1 MIFFSFFIYKIC
13 LIEVLFFTRS
23 FNIFIFM
30 LSYDNVNTINILK
43 KGLECFLQK
52 IINFCIYELYYN
64 SLRNNSRIYFL
75 HRLRNY
81 KICTILTNLVYTNL
95 GHRTPMAK
103 HMLYILYTRLITLK
117 YILLG
122 LSLLIE
128 MLFSSVHLKFETFPI
143 YNNSSNM
150 GTSKS
155 WN

>member
-1 MIFFSFFIYKIC
+1 MVNGVGVLLGTVYDFLQFLFVYEIC
-13 LIEVLFFTRS
+13 LNEVLFITRS

-43 KGLECFLQK
+43 KGLVCFLQK

-64 SLRNNSRIYFL
+64 SFRNNSRIYFL

-103 HMLYILYTRLITLK
+103 HMLYTIC
-117 YILLG
+117 
-122 LSLLIE
+122 
-128 MLFSSVHLKFETFPI
+128 
-143 YNNSSNM
+143 
-150 GTSKS
+150 
-155 WN
+155 